1 MRNQNA
7 ENSEKDNSRTKQ
19 KIREKREANEDK
31 TKL

>member
-7 ENSEKDNSRTKQ
+7 ENSEKDNSITKQ